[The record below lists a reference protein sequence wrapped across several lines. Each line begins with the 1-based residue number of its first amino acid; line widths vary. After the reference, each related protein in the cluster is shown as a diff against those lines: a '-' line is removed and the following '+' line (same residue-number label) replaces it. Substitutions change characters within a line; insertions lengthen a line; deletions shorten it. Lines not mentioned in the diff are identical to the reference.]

1 MIWNISILEKK
12 FVGVN
17 CILRCFIN
25 ILIFFIVKSLRKKDY
40 MKSENCYL
48 FVILILRGKKV
59 YDIVYVGI
67 IFDFVFNVLEVC
79 VFGLD

>member
-1 MIWNISILEKK
+1 
-12 FVGVN
+12 
-17 CILRCFIN
+17 
-25 ILIFFIVKSLRKKDY
+25 
-40 MKSENCYL
+40 MKSENSYL

-59 YDIVYVGI
+59 YDIVYVGF

>member
-1 MIWNISILEKK
+1 
-12 FVGVN
+12 
-17 CILRCFIN
+17 
-25 ILIFFIVKSLRKKDY
+25 

>member
-1 MIWNISILEKK
+1 MFFKYFNIFYCNK
-12 FVGVN
+12 
-17 CILRCFIN
+17 CW
-25 ILIFFIVKSLRKKDY
+25 LRKKDY
-40 MKSENCYL
+40 MKSENSYL